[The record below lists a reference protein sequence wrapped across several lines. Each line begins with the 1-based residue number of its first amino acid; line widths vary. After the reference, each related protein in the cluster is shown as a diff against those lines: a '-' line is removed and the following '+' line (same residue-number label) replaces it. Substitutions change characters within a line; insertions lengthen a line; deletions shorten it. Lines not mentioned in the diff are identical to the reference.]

1 MKRTLGEPLR
11 ALRAL
16 ASGYPLHHLRGCGL
30 RPCHSVVPLLSLSL
44 LRASP
49 AMKNKIFVVAT
60 GDAINRVS
68 TDFFI
73 KFKK

>member
-30 RPCHSVVPLLSLSL
+30 RPCHSVVPLLSLSQKML
-44 LRASP
+44 
-49 AMKNKIFVVAT
+49 KNFTNKNIY
-60 GDAINRVS
+60 
-68 TDFFI
+68 
-73 KFKK
+73 FKKVSDTRF